1 MAGWKYLVVD
11 VANKGRTIYEN
22 GKYARGHTKKNDL
35 SALPRNMWNAKG
47 KKMMDAAKG
56 ELLSEYGKDGW
67 ELVSVAFADD
77 GIENK
82 YVFKK
87 KA

>member
-1 MAGWKYLVVD
+1 MAAWKYLIVEVF
-11 VANKGRTIYEN
+11 NKGRTINEN
-22 GKYARGHTKKNDL
+22 GKYASGHTKKADL

-56 ELLSEYGKDGW
+56 DLLSDYGKKGW
-67 ELVSVAFADD
+67 ELVSVSFGEDPV
-77 GIENK
+77 ENK

-87 KA
+87 QS

>member
-11 VANKGRTIYEN
+11 VRNKGRTIHEN

-47 KKMMDAAKG
+47 KKMMDLAKG
-56 ELLSEYGKDGW
+56 GLLDEYGGDGW
-67 ELVSVAFADD
+67 ELVSVVFGDD

-87 KA
+87 KS